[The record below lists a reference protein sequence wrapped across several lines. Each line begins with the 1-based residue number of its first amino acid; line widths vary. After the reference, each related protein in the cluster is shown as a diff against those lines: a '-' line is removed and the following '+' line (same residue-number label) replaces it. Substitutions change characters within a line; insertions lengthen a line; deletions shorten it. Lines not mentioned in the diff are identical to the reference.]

1 MHFLPFF
8 FSLLGHFLSRT
19 SAHLHLL
26 PPSPAIYSPGLS
38 KRACSHTA
46 RGWGVGGAQRMSDKT
61 CSVLP
66 RHLSEPRL
74 SCAGMEM
81 SRSDTTR
88 QIGAGAPA
96 GSLVICRFSLFRC
109 FSSRLLFINRLHP
122 SARHTCRSAHC
133 ASAARRFCAAS
144 PQTWPT
150 EAAVSVQTVA

>member
-1 MHFLPFF
+1 MHT
-8 FSLLGHFLSRT
+8 STSSR
-19 SAHLHLL
+19 
-26 PPSPAIYSPGLS
+26 PPPLFIAPVYQSVRVPTQPGGG
-38 KRACSHTA
+38 
-46 RGWGVGGAQRMSDKT
+46 GWGVGGAQRMSDKT